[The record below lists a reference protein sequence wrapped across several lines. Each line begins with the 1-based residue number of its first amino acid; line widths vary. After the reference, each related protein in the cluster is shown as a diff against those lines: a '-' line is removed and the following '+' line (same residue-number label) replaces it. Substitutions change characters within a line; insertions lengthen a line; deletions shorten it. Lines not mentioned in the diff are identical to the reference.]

1 MRSDERKYYWR
12 GPLPPYPAK
21 VDLVAWLLMRSEER
35 RQRLRR
41 HWEADVPIMEYTEA
55 DVARMTDNGADFWD
69 HWAGLLDMDAE
80 QRAEEVRA
88 DIERA
93 CADMRKLSVE
103 ERADEVER
111 QVQRWAPFWDKVAA
125 EAANRSQGAAGEKRA
140 P

>member
-1 MRSDERKYYWR
+1 M
-12 GPLPPYPAK
+12 G
-21 VDLVAWLLMRSEER
+21 
-35 RQRLRR
+35 
-41 HWEADVPIMEYTEA
+41 HTEA

-69 HWAGLLDMDAE
+69 HYAGLLDMGAE
-80 QRAEEVRA
+80 QRAEEVRR

-93 CADMRKLSVE
+93 CADMRRLSVE

-125 EAANRSQGAAGEKRA
+125 EAATRRRAAGEKRA